1 MVFKSLSKVK
11 YTKGVVPKATEEQRV
26 TSYGLI
32 GSDNDVQSSPLVSSA
47 RSNEYGTFVCCQ
59 SCDSGDIM
67 TGDFI
72 TAQRLFLFSSVCVS
86 LYADK

>member
-1 MVFKSLSKVK
+1 MVFKTLSKDK
-11 YTKGVVPKATEEQRV
+11 YTKGVVQKATEEQRS

-32 GSDNDVQSSPLVSSA
+32 GSDNDVQSSRLVSSA
-47 RSNEYGTFVCCQ
+47 RSHEYGTFICCQ
-59 SCDSGDIM
+59 SCDSEDIV
-67 TGDFI
+67 TGVFI